1 MSVVSA
7 DIDHFKAVNDMYGH
21 EAGDRVLQEFAN
33 RIMVNVR
40 PKDIVCRPG
49 GEEFLVIMPET
60 SGDLACT
67 AAERIRRAIAAEPF
81 EIDSASGKEIDIT
94 VSAGVATYTGDD
106 DTAADMLK
114 RADKALYVAKSAGR
128 NQVKSV
134 AA

>member
-1 MSVVSA
+1 
-7 DIDHFKAVNDMYGH
+7 
-21 EAGDRVLQEFAN
+21 
-33 RIMVNVR
+33 
-40 PKDIVCRPG
+40 
-49 GEEFLVIMPET
+49 
-60 SGDLACT
+60 
-67 AAERIRRAIAAEPF
+67 
-81 EIDSASGKEIDIT
+81 